1 MRTYE
6 LTLIVDPDLTSENQ
20 KKLLAKIKK
29 LIEELEGKVGKTN
42 EWGKKEFAY
51 PIKKKNLGYYF
62 FWEIKL
68 PEKEAGNFDKKLKLE
83 EEVMRYLL
91 VKREEKNGAKVA

>member
-29 LIEELEGKVGKTN
+29 LIEELEGKVEKTN
-42 EWGKKEFAY
+42 EWGKKEFTY

-62 FWEIKL
+62 FWELIL
-68 PEKEAGNFDKKLKLE
+68 PSGAVSELDGKLKLE
-83 EEVMRYLL
+83 EEIIRYLL
-91 VKREEKNGAKVA
+91 VRKEGK

>member
-29 LIEELEGKVGKTN
+29 LIEELEGKVEKTS
-42 EWGKKEFAY
+42 EWGKKEFTY

-62 FWEIKL
+62 FWELIL
-68 PEKEAGNFDKKLKLE
+68 PPGAVSELDGKLKLE
-83 EEVMRYLL
+83 EEIIRYLL
-91 VKREEKNGAKVA
+91 VKGGKNGAKVA